1 MNGPR
6 RIVEQA
12 PDDLGAALLLAARR
26 ERAPV
31 DARARGAALIDV
43 AVGAAAPGGVGAA
56 AGAAPSLFSRA
67 WILGSVAAIVGVGAI
82 SWQLAATE
90 PPTTGTAVAPRAQG
104 TPSAATP
111 TMARTA
117 PPAAPT
123 ALQESTLATAATASS
138 PIAPSGAG
146 ASSAST
152 VRVAASASTAASASS
167 SNAQGGLAEELRL
180 LDEAMRALRSGD
192 ARASL
197 RHLDSYNQRFRPG
210 VLAPEASALRI
221 EALVVVADHPAALV
235 AYRDFAVRNPRSPH
249 RRRLAELVH
258 VADVADE

>member
-56 AGAAPSLFSRA
+56 AGAKPSLFSMT
-67 WILGSVAAIVGVGAI
+67 WILGGVAAIVGLGAI
-82 SWQLAATE
+82 CWQLAATE
-90 PPTTGTAVAPRAQG
+90 PPTTGIAVAPPARG
-104 TPSAATP
+104 TPSVATP
-111 TMARTA
+111 TIARTA
-117 PPAAPT
+117 PPAAPS
-123 ALQESTLATAATASS
+123 ALPEPTLATAAAASD
-138 PIAPSGAG
+138 PVAPSAAG
-146 ASSAST
+146 ASSASR
-152 VRVAASASTAASASS
+152 VRVAASASNAASAPSS
-167 SNAQGGLAEELRL
+167 TAQGGLAEELRL
-180 LDEAMRALRSGD
+180 LDKAMGALRSGD

-197 RHLDSYNQRFRPG
+197 RHLDSYNQSFRPG

-235 AYRDFAVRNPRSPH
+235 AYRDFAARNPRSPH

-258 VADVADE
+258 LADE